1 MTCPDTSSTDVGA
14 AAPIH
19 DPYLPVSAFIIC
31 KDEAGFIEDC
41 IRSLKHFAEIV
52 VVDSGSTDG
61 TLDILARLSDAEG
74 WPIRVISHGWLGY
87 AGQKQ
92 FAIEQ
97 CRQPWC
103 FNIDAD
109 ERIDSDLHAALSG
122 LIDAPATVVGWRLG
136 RRAYLV
142 GYGFAPLTTHERHV
156 LRLVRRG
163 RAAFDLKTAVHEGMV
178 PDGPVG
184 IAKRGRILNYRPLQI
199 DEQILKENKYSTLK
213 AEQRFAEGRKPQ
225 PWRLVV
231 SPVLYFFRVYINNR
245 FFLSGR
251 AGFILAMT
259 AAIYAFLT
267 EAKVIQRHILAARP
281 SHDDMDGEEL

>member
-1 MTCPDTSSTDVGA
+1 MRPDGGSASSDTATRTQGT
-14 AAPIH
+14 P
-19 DPYLPVSAFIIC
+19 LPVSAFIVC

-41 IRSLKHFAEIV
+41 ILSLKDFAEIV

-61 TLDILARLSDAEG
+61 TLEILARLRDVDG
-74 WPIRVISHGWLGY
+74 WPIRLISHDWLGY

-92 FAIEQ
+92 FALGE
-97 CRQPWC
+97 CRQTWC

-109 ERIDSDLHAALSG
+109 ERIDSDLHEALAGLLAAPDD
-122 LIDAPATVVGWRLG
+122 IVGWRVG

-142 GYGFAPLTTHERHV
+142 GYGFAPLSTHERHV

-163 RAAFDLKTAVHEGMV
+163 HAAFDLKTAVHEGMV

-184 IAKRGRILNYRPLQI
+184 IAKRGRVMNYRPLQI

-213 AEQRFAEGRKPQ
+213 AEQRFGEGRKPQ
-225 PWRLVV
+225 SWRLVI
-231 SPVLYFFRVYINNR
+231 SPVLYFVRVYVSNR

-267 EAKVIQRHILAARP
+267 EAKLVQRHILGEHP
-281 SHDDMDGEEL
+281 SHDDMDGEVL